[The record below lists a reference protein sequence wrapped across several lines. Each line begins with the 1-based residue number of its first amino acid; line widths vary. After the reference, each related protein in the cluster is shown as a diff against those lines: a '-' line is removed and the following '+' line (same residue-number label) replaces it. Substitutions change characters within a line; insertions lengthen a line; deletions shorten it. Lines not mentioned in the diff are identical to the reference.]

1 MKIRYYILAI
11 FYVFCL
17 SSFYIGIQIKGYL
30 YHVSQFDTLTSSFNF
45 IFEGFIQMIYL
56 LLLLWL
62 AVASGTYAFVKKIT
76 TRGDTSNTIMKEWL
90 LGAKLSLLSV
100 LALFIIVSL
109 IVFLKL

>member
-1 MKIRYYILAI
+1 MKIRYYILII

-17 SSFYIGIQIKGYL
+17 SSFNIGMQIKDYL
-30 YHVSQFDTLTSSFNF
+30 YHLSQFDTLTSSFSF

-62 AVASGTYAFVKKIT
+62 AVASGTYAFVKKRMA
-76 TRGDTSNTIMKEWL
+76 RGDTSNTIMKEWL

-109 IVFLKL
+109 IMFLEL